1 MSTQRPPRAAADS
14 LRSVFT
20 RHRGRLL
27 LTVLLLWTTMLAG
40 TALLGLSGGFL
51 TAAALAGAAGLG
63 SGFNFFSP
71 SAGIRGLTMAR
82 IASRYFEKLVG
93 HDVTLRIARD
103 LRVWFFRRALPLA
116 PARLAGVRTG
126 ELLARLMSDIG
137 EVDGLLVRAIGPL
150 LALGG
155 ISLVGVVSAALIY
168 PPAALLLGA
177 LALLIGVGVPW
188 LTVRGAGEQERDRAL
203 HRAQLRAQSFEGL
216 EGAADLTAL
225 QAREHWK
232 LRVLVA
238 AKQLKSRDRRRRWRL
253 IGGNALHGLCA
264 AVGLVAMLWL
274 ALHGVETGAIDAAL
288 AAGLVF
294 LTVALLE
301 LWAGIGL
308 AWQSWLSGRVAAGRL
323 EQIVEQ
329 APGVTEPLDPVEM
342 PAEAAT
348 VSFEHVV
355 FRWPDQARVL
365 LDGVQLQLR
374 PGERIAIGGDSG
386 SGKTTLSSL
395 LLRLWDPE
403 AGYVRY
409 GGIDIRQ
416 FRQADWHRQIA
427 WLPQN
432 APVFAGSIADN
443 LRLGDPQ
450 ATDARL
456 WQVLADVRLL
466 GWAEQLGG
474 LQAWVGENG
483 ATMSAGQARRLALAR
498 AFLRE
503 SPILL
508 LDEPTEGLDVD
519 TAHALLHDMVAAL
532 GHRSL
537 LMITHDELP
546 EGIVHR
552 SYRLHG
558 GAVAVSGPKSRS

>member
-1 MSTQRPPRAAADS
+1 MSAPHIDS
-14 LRSVFT
+14 LKQVFT
-20 RHRGRLL
+20 RHRGRLV

-155 ISLVGVVSAALIY
+155 ISLVGVIAAGIIY
-168 PPAALLLGA
+168 PPAAVLLGV
-177 LALLIGVGVPW
+177 LALVIGAGVPW
-188 LTVRGAGEQERDRAL
+188 LTVRGAGDQERDRAL

-225 QAREHWK
+225 QAREHWN

-238 AKQLKSRDRRRRWRL
+238 AKQLKSRDRRRRVRL
-253 IGGNALHGLCA
+253 IGGNALHGVCA
-264 AVGLVAMLWL
+264 AAGLVAMVWV
-274 ALHGVETGAIDAAL
+274 ALRGFERGAIDAAM

-301 LWAGIGL
+301 LWAAIGL
-308 AWQSWLSGRVAAGRL
+308 AWQSWLSGRVAAVRL

-329 APGVTEPLDPVEM
+329 PAGVTEPVNPVPVPTE
-342 PAEAAT
+342 PAT
-348 VSFEHVV
+348 LSVEHLA
-355 FRWPDQARVL
+355 FRWPGQERAL
-365 LDGVQLQLR
+365 LDGLQVQLR
-374 PGERIAIGGDSG
+374 PGDRIAIQGDSG
-386 SGKTTLSSL
+386 CGKTTLSSL
-395 LLRLWDPE
+395 LLRLWDPD

-409 GGIDIRQ
+409 GGVDIRQ
-416 FRQADWHRQIA
+416 FAQADWHRQVA

-432 APVFAGSIADN
+432 APVFAGSVADN

-450 ATDARL
+450 ATDAQL
-456 WQVLADVRLL
+456 WQVLADVRLRA
-466 GWAEQLGG
+466 WAEQIGG

-498 AFLRE
+498 ALLRG

-532 GHRSL
+532 GSRSL
-537 LMITHDELP
+537 VMITHDVLP
-546 EGIVHR
+546 DGIVHR
-552 SYRLHG
+552 SYRLRDG
-558 GAVAVSGPKSRS
+558 KLA

>member
-1 MSTQRPPRAAADS
+1 MSAPHIDS
-14 LRSVFT
+14 LKQVFT
-20 RHRGRLL
+20 RHRGRLV

-155 ISLVGVVSAALIY
+155 ISLVGVIAAGIIY
-168 PPAALLLGA
+168 PPAAVLLGV
-177 LALLIGVGVPW
+177 LALVIGAGVPW
-188 LTVRGAGEQERDRAL
+188 LTVRGAGDQERDRAL

-225 QAREHWK
+225 QAREHWNQ
-232 LRVLVA
+232 RVLVA
-238 AKQLKSRDRRRRWRL
+238 AKQLKSRDRRRRVRL
-253 IGGNALHGLCA
+253 IGGNALHGVCA
-264 AVGLVAMLWL
+264 AAGLVAMVWV
-274 ALHGVETGAIDAAL
+274 ALRGFERGAIDAAL

-301 LWAGIGL
+301 LWAAIGL
-308 AWQSWLSGRVAAGRL
+308 AWQSWLSGRVAAVRL
-323 EQIVEQ
+323 EQIVDQ
-329 APGVTEPLDPVEM
+329 PAGVTEPVNPVPVPTE
-342 PAEAAT
+342 PAT
-348 VSFEHVV
+348 LSVEHVA
-355 FRWPDQARVL
+355 FRWPGQERAL
-365 LDGVQLQLR
+365 LDGLQVQLR
-374 PGERIAIGGDSG
+374 PGGRIAIQGDSG
-386 SGKTTLSSL
+386 CGKTTLSSL
-395 LLRLWDPE
+395 LLRLWDPD

-409 GGIDIRQ
+409 GGVDIRQ
-416 FRQADWHRQIA
+416 CAQADWHRQVA

-432 APVFAGSIADN
+432 APVFAGSVADN

-450 ATDARL
+450 ATDAQL
-456 WQVLADVRLL
+456 WQVLADVRLQ
-466 GWAEQLGG
+466 GWAEQIGG

-498 AFLRE
+498 ALLRG

-532 GHRSL
+532 GSRSL
-537 LMITHDELP
+537 VMITHDVLP

-552 SYRLHG
+552 SYRLRDG
-558 GAVAVSGPKSRS
+558 QLQ

>member
-1 MSTQRPPRAAADS
+1 MSAVPRDA
-14 LRSVFT
+14 LRSVFR

-27 LTVLLLWTTMLAG
+27 LTVILLWTTMLAG

-126 ELLARLMSDIG
+126 ELLTRLLSDIG

-155 ISLVGVVSAALIY
+155 ISLVAVASAAVIH
-168 PPAALLLGA
+168 PPAAAVLA
-177 LALLIGVGVPW
+177 VLALVIGVGVPW
-188 LTVRGAGEQERDRAL
+188 LTVRGAAGQEADRAL
-203 HRAQLRAQSFEGL
+203 HRSQLRAQSFEGL
-216 EGAADLTAL
+216 DGAADLTAL
-225 QAREHWK
+225 QAREHWN

-238 AKQLKSRDRRRRWRL
+238 AKQLKSRDRRRRLRL
-253 IGGNALHGLCA
+253 IGGNAVHGLCA
-264 AVGLVAMLWL
+264 AVGLVSMLWL
-274 ALHGVETGAIDAAL
+274 ALHAFQTGAIDAAM
-288 AAGLVF
+288 AAALVF

-308 AWQSWLSGRVAAGRL
+308 AWQAWLSGRVAAQRL
-323 EQIVEQ
+323 EQIVDQ
-329 APGVTEPLDPVEM
+329 APGVAEPAHPV
-342 PAEAAT
+342 PVPLEAAT
-348 VSFEHVV
+348 LAVEHGV
-355 FRWPDQARVL
+355 FQWPGQARRL
-365 LDGVQLQLR
+365 LDGVHLQLR

-386 SGKTTLSSL
+386 CGKTTLSSL
-395 LLRLWDPE
+395 LLRLWDP
-403 AGYVRY
+403 ASGYVRY

-416 FRQADWHRQIA
+416 FEQARWHRQIA

-450 ATDARL
+450 ASEAQL
-456 WQVLADVRLL
+456 WSVLADVRLQE
-466 GWAEQLGG
+466 WATQVGG
-474 LQAWVGENG
+474 LDAWVGENG

-498 AFLRE
+498 ALLRQA
-503 SPILL
+503 PILL

-519 TAHALLHDMVAAL
+519 TAHALLHDLVAAL
-532 GHRSL
+532 GPRSL
-537 LMITHDELP
+537 VMITHDVLP
-546 EGIVHR
+546 DGIVHR
-552 SYRLHG
+552 HLRLRDG
-558 GAVAVSGPKSRS
+558 RLDDAMS

>member
-1 MSTQRPPRAAADS
+1 MNRVRDDS
-14 LRSVFT
+14 LKQVFA

-82 IASRYFEKLVG
+82 IVSRYFEKLVG

-116 PARLAGVRTG
+116 PAKLAGIRTG

-155 ISLVGVVSAALIY
+155 VSLVAVGSAALIH
-168 PPAALLLGA
+168 PPAALLLA
-177 LALLIGVGVPW
+177 VLALVIGVGVPW
-188 LTVRGAGEQERDRAL
+188 LTVRGAGGQERDRAL
-203 HRAQLRAQSFEGL
+203 HRAQLRTQAFEGL

-225 QAREHWK
+225 QAREHWN

-238 AKQLKSRDRRRRWRL
+238 AKQLRSRDRRRRWRL
-253 IGGNALHGLCA
+253 VGGNALHGLCA
-264 AVGLVAMLWL
+264 SVGLVAMLWV
-274 ALHGVETGAIDAAL
+274 ALDGFQRGAIDAAM
-288 AAGLVF
+288 AAALVF
-294 LTVALLE
+294 LTVALIE

-308 AWQSWLSGRVAAGRL
+308 AWQSWLSGRVAAARL
-323 EQIVEQ
+323 ESIVDQ
-329 APGVTEPLDPVEM
+329 APGVVDADLPVALPVQPGTLQLEQ
-342 PAEAAT
+342 
-348 VSFEHVV
+348 VD
-355 FRWPDQARVL
+355 FRWPGQGRAL
-365 LDGVQLQLR
+365 LEGVQLTLE
-374 PGERIAIGGDSG
+374 PGERIAIRGDSG

-395 LLRLWDPE
+395 LLRLWDPDGGRVVY
-403 AGYVRY
+403 AGQ
-409 GGIDIRQ
+409 DIREVA
-416 FRQADWHRQIA
+416 QADWHRQIA
-427 WLPQN
+427 WLPQH

-443 LRLGDPQ
+443 LRLGD
-450 ATDARL
+450 ALASDERL
-456 WQVLADVRLL
+456 WQVLADVRLQA
-466 GWAEQLGG
+466 WAERLGG

-498 AFLRE
+498 ALLRD

-532 GHRSL
+532 GGRSL
-537 LMITHDELP
+537 VMITHDALP

-552 SYRLHG
+552 SYRLHEG
-558 GAVAVSGPKSRS
+558 TLRQS

>member
-1 MSTQRPPRAAADS
+1 MSTPRIHTPRTDS
-14 LRSVFT
+14 LRTVFA

-27 LTVLLLWTTMLAG
+27 LTVLLLWITMLAG

-155 ISLVGVVSAALIY
+155 ISLVAVVSAALIH
-168 PPAALLLGA
+168 PPAALLLA
-177 LALLIGVGVPW
+177 VLALLIGIGVPW
-188 LTVRGAGEQERDRAL
+188 LTVRGAGGEERDRAW
-203 HRAQLRAQSFEGL
+203 HRAQLRAQAFEGL

-225 QAREHWK
+225 QAREHWNQ
-232 LRVLVA
+232 RVLVA
-238 AKQLKSRDRRRRWRL
+238 AKQLRSRDRRRRWRL

-264 AVGLVAMLWL
+264 AAGLLAMVWVALL
-274 ALHGVETGAIDAAL
+274 GFQRGAIDAAM
-288 AAGLVF
+288 AAALVF

-308 AWQSWLSGRVAAGRL
+308 AWQSWLSGRVAAVRL

-329 APGVTEPLDPVEM
+329 APGVAEPRDPV
-342 PAEAAT
+342 PLPVEAALLS
-348 VSFEHVV
+348 VEHVT
-355 FRWPDQARVL
+355 FQWPGQARRVL
-365 LDGVQLQLR
+365 DEVQLQLR
-374 PGERIAIGGDSG
+374 PGERIAIRGDSG

-395 LLRLWDPE
+395 LLRLWDP
-403 AGYVRY
+403 ASGYVRY
-409 GGIDIRQ
+409 GGVDIRQ
-416 FRQADWHRQIA
+416 FSQAEWHRQIA

-450 ATDARL
+450 ASDAQL
-456 WQVLADVRLL
+456 WQVLTDVRLQA
-466 GWAEQLGG
+466 WADQLGG
-474 LQAWVGENG
+474 LHAWVGENG

-498 AFLRE
+498 ALLRG

-508 LDEPTEGLDVD
+508 LDEPTDGLDVD

-532 GHRSL
+532 GGRSL
-537 LMITHDELP
+537 LMITHDVLP

-552 SYRLHG
+552 SYRLREG
-558 GAVAVSGPKSRS
+558 RLG

>member
-1 MSTQRPPRAAADS
+1 MSAPHIDALKQ
-14 LRSVFT
+14 VFT
-20 RHRGRLL
+20 RHRGRLV

-155 ISLVGVVSAALIY
+155 ISLVGVIAAGIIY
-168 PPAALLLGA
+168 PPAAALLGV
-177 LALLIGVGVPW
+177 LALVIGAGVPW
-188 LTVRGAGEQERDRAL
+188 LTVRGAGDQERDRAL

-225 QAREHWK
+225 QAREHWN

-238 AKQLKSRDRRRRWRL
+238 AKQLKSRDRRRRVRL
-253 IGGNALHGLCA
+253 IGGIALHGMCA
-264 AVGLVAMLWL
+264 AAGLVAMVWV
-274 ALHGVETGAIDAAL
+274 ALRGFERGAIDAAM

-301 LWAGIGL
+301 LWAAIGL
-308 AWQSWLSGRVAAGRL
+308 AWQSWLSGRVAAVRL
-323 EQIVEQ
+323 EQIVDQ
-329 APGVTEPLDPVEM
+329 PAGVAEPVNPVPVPTEP
-342 PAEAAT
+342 AT
-348 VSFEHVV
+348 LSVEHVA
-355 FRWPDQARVL
+355 FRWPGQERAL
-365 LDGVQLQLR
+365 LDGLQLQLR
-374 PGERIAIGGDSG
+374 PGDRIAIQGDSG
-386 SGKTTLSSL
+386 CGKTTLSSL
-395 LLRLWDPE
+395 LLRLWDPD

-409 GGIDIRQ
+409 GGVDIRQ
-416 FRQADWHRQIA
+416 FAQADWHRQVA

-432 APVFAGSIADN
+432 APVFAGSVADN

-450 ATDARL
+450 ATDAQL
-456 WQVLADVRLL
+456 WQVLADVRLRA
-466 GWAEQLGG
+466 WAEQIGG

-498 AFLRE
+498 ALLRG

-519 TAHALLHDMVAAL
+519 TAHALLHDMVEAL
-532 GHRSL
+532 GSRSL
-537 LMITHDELP
+537 VMITHDVLP
-546 EGIVHR
+546 DGIVHR
-552 SYRLHG
+552 SYRLRDG
-558 GAVAVSGPKSRS
+558 KLA

>member
-1 MSTQRPPRAAADS
+1 MSTPRIHTPRTDS
-14 LRSVFT
+14 LRGVFA

-27 LTVLLLWTTMLAG
+27 LTVLLLWITMLAG

-155 ISLVGVVSAALIY
+155 ISLVAVVSAALIH
-168 PPAALLLGA
+168 PPAALLLSV
-177 LALLIGVGVPW
+177 LALLIGIGVPW
-188 LTVRGAGEQERDRAL
+188 LTVRGAGGEERDRAW
-203 HRAQLRAQSFEGL
+203 HRAQLRAQAFEGL

-225 QAREHWK
+225 QAREHWNQ
-232 LRVLVA
+232 RVLVA
-238 AKQLKSRDRRRRWRL
+238 AKQLRSRDRRRRWRL

-264 AVGLVAMLWL
+264 AAGLLAMVWVALL
-274 ALHGVETGAIDAAL
+274 GFQRGAIDAAM
-288 AAGLVF
+288 AAALVF

-308 AWQSWLSGRVAAGRL
+308 AWQSWLSGRVAAVRL

-329 APGVTEPLDPVEM
+329 APGVAEPRDPV
-342 PAEAAT
+342 PLPVEAALLS
-348 VSFEHVV
+348 VEHVT
-355 FRWPDQARVL
+355 FQWPGQARRVL
-365 LDGVQLQLR
+365 DEVQLQLR
-374 PGERIAIGGDSG
+374 PGERIAIRGDSG

-395 LLRLWDPE
+395 LLRLWDP
-403 AGYVRY
+403 ASGYVRY
-409 GGIDIRQ
+409 GGVDIRQ
-416 FRQADWHRQIA
+416 FSQAEWHRQIA

-450 ATDARL
+450 ASDAQL
-456 WQVLADVRLL
+456 WQVLTDVRLEA
-466 GWAEQLGG
+466 WADQLGG
-474 LQAWVGENG
+474 LHAWVGENG

-498 AFLRE
+498 ALLRG

-508 LDEPTEGLDVD
+508 LDEPTDGLDVD

-532 GHRSL
+532 GGRSL
-537 LMITHDELP
+537 LMITHDVLP

-552 SYRLHG
+552 SYRLREG
-558 GAVAVSGPKSRS
+558 RLG

>member
-1 MSTQRPPRAAADS
+1 MSAPHIDALKQ
-14 LRSVFT
+14 VFT
-20 RHRGRLL
+20 RHRGRLV

-155 ISLVGVVSAALIY
+155 ISLVGVIAAGIIY
-168 PPAALLLGA
+168 PPAALLLGV
-177 LALLIGVGVPW
+177 LALVIGAGVPW
-188 LTVRGAGEQERDRAL
+188 LTVRGAGDQERDRAL

-225 QAREHWK
+225 QAREHWNQ
-232 LRVLVA
+232 RVLVA
-238 AKQLKSRDRRRRWRL
+238 AKQLKSRDRRRRVRL
-253 IGGNALHGLCA
+253 IGGNALHGVCA
-264 AVGLVAMLWL
+264 AAGLVAMVWV
-274 ALHGVETGAIDAAL
+274 ALRGFERGAIDAAM

-301 LWAGIGL
+301 LWAAIGL
-308 AWQSWLSGRVAAGRL
+308 AWQSWLSGRVAAVRL
-323 EQIVEQ
+323 EQIVDQ
-329 APGVTEPLDPVEM
+329 PAGVAEPVNPVPVPTEP
-342 PAEAAT
+342 AT
-348 VSFEHVV
+348 LSVEHVA
-355 FRWPDQARVL
+355 FRWPGQERAL
-365 LDGVQLQLR
+365 LDGLQLQLR
-374 PGERIAIGGDSG
+374 PGDRIAIQGDSG
-386 SGKTTLSSL
+386 CGKTTLSSL
-395 LLRLWDPE
+395 LLRLWDPD

-409 GGIDIRQ
+409 GGVDIRQ
-416 FRQADWHRQIA
+416 FAQADWHRQVA

-432 APVFAGSIADN
+432 APVFAGSVADN

-450 ATDARL
+450 ATDAQL
-456 WQVLADVRLL
+456 WQVLADVRLRA
-466 GWAEQLGG
+466 WAEQIGG

-498 AFLRE
+498 ALLRG

-519 TAHALLHDMVAAL
+519 TAHALLHDMVEAL
-532 GHRSL
+532 GSRSL
-537 LMITHDELP
+537 VMITHDVLP
-546 EGIVHR
+546 DGIVHR
-552 SYRLHG
+552 SYRLRDG
-558 GAVAVSGPKSRS
+558 KLG

>member
-155 ISLVGVVSAALIY
+155 ISLVGVLSAALIY

-329 APGVTEPLDPVEM
+329 APGVTEPLDPVAM

-395 LLRLWDPE
+395 LLRLWDPQ

-558 GAVAVSGPKSRS
+558 GRLR

>member
-1 MSTQRPPRAAADS
+1 MSAPHIDS
-14 LRSVFT
+14 LKQVFT
-20 RHRGRLL
+20 RHRGRLV

-155 ISLVGVVSAALIY
+155 ISLVGVIAAGIIY
-168 PPAALLLGA
+168 PPAAVLLGV
-177 LALLIGVGVPW
+177 LALVIGAGVPW
-188 LTVRGAGEQERDRAL
+188 LTVRGAGDQERDRAL

-225 QAREHWK
+225 QAREHWN

-238 AKQLKSRDRRRRWRL
+238 AKQLKSRDRRRRVRL
-253 IGGNALHGLCA
+253 IGGNALHGVCA
-264 AVGLVAMLWL
+264 AAGLVAMVWV
-274 ALHGVETGAIDAAL
+274 ALRGFERGAIDAAL

-301 LWAGIGL
+301 LWAAIGL
-308 AWQSWLSGRVAAGRL
+308 AWQSWLSGRVAAVRL
-323 EQIVEQ
+323 EQIVDQ
-329 APGVTEPLDPVEM
+329 PAGVTEPVNPVPVPTE
-342 PAEAAT
+342 PAT
-348 VSFEHVV
+348 LSVEHVA
-355 FRWPDQARVL
+355 FRWPGQERAL
-365 LDGVQLQLR
+365 LDGLQLQLR
-374 PGERIAIGGDSG
+374 PGDRIAIQGDSG
-386 SGKTTLSSL
+386 CGKTTLSSL
-395 LLRLWDPE
+395 LLRLWDPD

-409 GGIDIRQ
+409 GGVDIRQ
-416 FRQADWHRQIA
+416 FAQADWHRQVA

-432 APVFAGSIADN
+432 APVFAGSVADN
-443 LRLGDPQ
+443 LRLGNPQ
-450 ATDARL
+450 ATDAQL
-456 WQVLADVRLL
+456 WQVLADVRLRA
-466 GWAEQLGG
+466 WAEQIGG

-498 AFLRE
+498 ALLRG

-532 GHRSL
+532 GSRSL
-537 LMITHDELP
+537 VMITHDVLP

-552 SYRLHG
+552 SYRLRDG
-558 GAVAVSGPKSRS
+558 KLA

>member
-1 MSTQRPPRAAADS
+1 MSAPHIDALKQ
-14 LRSVFT
+14 VFT
-20 RHRGRLL
+20 RHRGRLV

-155 ISLVGVVSAALIY
+155 ISLVGVIGAGIIY
-168 PPAALLLGA
+168 PPAAALLCV
-177 LALLIGVGVPW
+177 LALVIGAGVPW
-188 LTVRGAGEQERDRAL
+188 LTVRGAGDQERDRAL

-225 QAREHWK
+225 QAREHWN

-238 AKQLKSRDRRRRWRL
+238 AKQLKSRDRRRRVRL
-253 IGGNALHGLCA
+253 IGGNALHGVCA
-264 AVGLVAMLWL
+264 AAGLVAMVWV
-274 ALHGVETGAIDAAL
+274 ALRGFERGAIDAAL

-301 LWAGIGL
+301 LWAAIGL
-308 AWQSWLSGRVAAGRL
+308 AWQSWLSGRVAAVRL
-323 EQIVEQ
+323 EQIVDQ
-329 APGVTEPLDPVEM
+329 PAGVAEPVKPVPVPTEPATLSVERV
-342 PAEAAT
+342 A
-348 VSFEHVV
+348 
-355 FRWPDQARVL
+355 FRWPGQERAL
-365 LDGVQLQLR
+365 LDGLQLQLR
-374 PGERIAIGGDSG
+374 PGDRIAIQGDSG
-386 SGKTTLSSL
+386 CGKTTLSSL
-395 LLRLWDPE
+395 LLRLWDPD

-409 GGIDIRQ
+409 GGVDIRQ
-416 FRQADWHRQIA
+416 FAQADWHRQVA

-432 APVFAGSIADN
+432 APVFAGSVADN

-450 ATDARL
+450 ATDAQL
-456 WQVLADVRLL
+456 WQVLADVRLRA
-466 GWAEQLGG
+466 WAEQIGG

-498 AFLRE
+498 ALLRG

-532 GHRSL
+532 GSRSL
-537 LMITHDELP
+537 VMITHDVLP
-546 EGIVHR
+546 DGIVHR
-552 SYRLHG
+552 SYRLRDG
-558 GAVAVSGPKSRS
+558 KLG

>member
-1 MSTQRPPRAAADS
+1 MKAAHIDS
-14 LRSVFT
+14 LKGVFA

-63 SGFNFFSP
+63 NGFNFFSP

-82 IASRYFEKLVG
+82 IVSRYFEKLVG

-155 ISLVGVVSAALIY
+155 ISLVAVVSAGIIY
-168 PPAALLLGA
+168 LPAAGLLA
-177 LALLIGVGVPW
+177 VLALLIGVGVPW
-188 LTVRGAGEQERDRAL
+188 LTVRGAADQERDRAL
-203 HRAQLRAQSFEGL
+203 HRAQLRTQSFEGL
-216 EGAADLTAL
+216 EGAADLAAL
-225 QAREHWK
+225 QAREHWNQ
-232 LRVLVA
+232 RVLVA
-238 AKQLKSRDRRRRWRL
+238 AKQLKSRDKRRRWRL
-253 IGGNALHGLCA
+253 ISGNALHGLCGA
-264 AVGLVAMLWL
+264 GGLVAMLWL
-274 ALHGVETGAIDAAL
+274 ALHAFERGSVDAAL
-288 AAGLVF
+288 AAALVF

-308 AWQSWLSGRVAAGRL
+308 AWQSWLSGRVAAVRL
-323 EQIVEQ
+323 EAIVDQ
-329 APGVTEPLDPVEM
+329 APGVVEADAPVAVPSV
-342 PAEAAT
+342 PAT
-348 VSFEHVV
+348 LRFEQVV
-355 FRWPDQARVL
+355 FRWPGQARVL
-365 LDGVQLQLR
+365 LDHVQLELA
-374 PGERIAIGGDSG
+374 PGERIAIRGDSG

-403 AGYVRY
+403 AGSVRY
-409 GGIDIRQ
+409 GDADIPG
-416 FRQADWHRQIA
+416 FAQADWHRQIA

-432 APVFAGSIADN
+432 APVFAGTVADN
-443 LRLGDPQ
+443 LRLGDV
-450 ATDARL
+450 AASDARL
-456 WQVLADVRLL
+456 WQVLAEVRLQT
-466 GWAEQLGG
+466 WAEQIGG
-474 LQAWVGENG
+474 LAAWVGENG

-498 AFLRE
+498 ALLRDA
-503 SPILL
+503 PILL

-519 TAHALLHDMVAAL
+519 TAHALLQDMVAAL
-532 GHRSL
+532 GNRSL

-552 SYRLHG
+552 SYRLRDG
-558 GAVAVSGPKSRS
+558 QLEG

>member
-1 MSTQRPPRAAADS
+1 MSAPHIDS
-14 LRSVFT
+14 LKQVFT
-20 RHRGRLL
+20 RHRGRLV

-155 ISLVGVVSAALIY
+155 ISLVGVIAAGIIY
-168 PPAALLLGA
+168 PPAAALLGV
-177 LALLIGVGVPW
+177 LALVIGAGVPW
-188 LTVRGAGEQERDRAL
+188 LTVRGAGDQERDRAL

-225 QAREHWK
+225 QAREHWNQ
-232 LRVLVA
+232 RVLVA
-238 AKQLKSRDRRRRWRL
+238 AKQLKSRDRRRRVRL
-253 IGGNALHGLCA
+253 IGGNALHGVCA
-264 AVGLVAMLWL
+264 AAGLVAMVWV
-274 ALHGVETGAIDAAL
+274 ALRGFERGAIDAAL

-301 LWAGIGL
+301 LWAAIGL
-308 AWQSWLSGRVAAGRL
+308 AWQSWLSGRVAAVRL
-323 EQIVEQ
+323 EQIVDQ
-329 APGVTEPLDPVEM
+329 PAGVTEPVNPVPVPTE
-342 PAEAAT
+342 PAT
-348 VSFEHVV
+348 LSVEHVA
-355 FRWPDQARVL
+355 FRWPGQERAL
-365 LDGVQLQLR
+365 LDGLQVQLR
-374 PGERIAIGGDSG
+374 PGDRIAIQGDSG
-386 SGKTTLSSL
+386 CGKTTLSSL
-395 LLRLWDPE
+395 LLRLWDPD

-409 GGIDIRQ
+409 GGVDIRQ
-416 FRQADWHRQIA
+416 FAQADWHRQVA

-432 APVFAGSIADN
+432 APVFAGSVADN

-450 ATDARL
+450 ATDAQL
-456 WQVLADVRLL
+456 WQVLADVRLQ
-466 GWAEQLGG
+466 GWAEQIGG

-498 AFLRE
+498 ALLRG

-532 GHRSL
+532 GSRSL
-537 LMITHDELP
+537 VMITHDVLP
-546 EGIVHR
+546 DGIVHR
-552 SYRLHG
+552 SYRLRDG
-558 GAVAVSGPKSRS
+558 KLA

>member
-1 MSTQRPPRAAADS
+1 MSAPHIDALKQ
-14 LRSVFT
+14 VFT
-20 RHRGRLL
+20 RHRGRLV

-155 ISLVGVVSAALIY
+155 ISLVGVIGAGIIY
-168 PPAALLLGA
+168 PPAAALLGV
-177 LALLIGVGVPW
+177 LALVIGAGVPW
-188 LTVRGAGEQERDRAL
+188 LTVRGAGDQERDRAL

-225 QAREHWK
+225 QAREHWNQ
-232 LRVLVA
+232 RVLVA
-238 AKQLKSRDRRRRWRL
+238 AKQLKSRDRRRRVRL
-253 IGGNALHGLCA
+253 IGGNALHGVCA
-264 AVGLVAMLWL
+264 AAGLVAMVWV
-274 ALHGVETGAIDAAL
+274 ALRGFERGAIDAAL

-301 LWAGIGL
+301 LWAAIGL
-308 AWQSWLSGRVAAGRL
+308 AWQSWLSGRVAAVRL
-323 EQIVEQ
+323 EQIVDQ
-329 APGVTEPLDPVEM
+329 PAGVAEPVNPVPVPTEP
-342 PAEAAT
+342 AT
-348 VSFEHVV
+348 LSVEHVA
-355 FRWPDQARVL
+355 FRWPGQERAL
-365 LDGVQLQLR
+365 LDGLQVQLR
-374 PGERIAIGGDSG
+374 PGDRIAIQGDSG
-386 SGKTTLSSL
+386 CGKTTLSSL
-395 LLRLWDPE
+395 LLRLWDPD

-409 GGIDIRQ
+409 GGVDIRQ
-416 FRQADWHRQIA
+416 FAQADWHRQVA

-432 APVFAGSIADN
+432 APVFAGSVADN

-450 ATDARL
+450 ATDAQL
-456 WQVLADVRLL
+456 WQVLADVRLRA
-466 GWAEQLGG
+466 WAEQIGG

-498 AFLRE
+498 ALLRG

-532 GHRSL
+532 GNRSL
-537 LMITHDELP
+537 VMITHDVLP
-546 EGIVHR
+546 DGIVHR
-552 SYRLHG
+552 SYRLRDG
-558 GAVAVSGPKSRS
+558 KLA

>member
-1 MSTQRPPRAAADS
+1 MSAPHIDS
-14 LRSVFT
+14 LKQVFT
-20 RHRGRLL
+20 RHRGRLV

-155 ISLVGVVSAALIY
+155 ISLVGVIAAGIFY
-168 PPAALLLGA
+168 PPAAALLGV
-177 LALLIGVGVPW
+177 LALVIGAGVPW
-188 LTVRGAGEQERDRAL
+188 LTVRGAGDQERDRAL

-225 QAREHWK
+225 QAREHWNQ
-232 LRVLVA
+232 RVLVA
-238 AKQLKSRDRRRRWRL
+238 AKQLKSRDRRRRVRL
-253 IGGNALHGLCA
+253 IGGNALHGVCA
-264 AVGLVAMLWL
+264 AAGLVAMVWV
-274 ALHGVETGAIDAAL
+274 ALRGFERGAIDAAL

-301 LWAGIGL
+301 LWAAIGL
-308 AWQSWLSGRVAAGRL
+308 AWQSWLSGRVAAVRL
-323 EQIVEQ
+323 EQIVDQ
-329 APGVTEPLDPVEM
+329 PAGVTEPVNPVPVPTE
-342 PAEAAT
+342 PAT
-348 VSFEHVV
+348 LSVEHVA
-355 FRWPDQARVL
+355 FRWPGQERAL
-365 LDGVQLQLR
+365 LDGLQVQLR
-374 PGERIAIGGDSG
+374 PGDRIAIQGDSG
-386 SGKTTLSSL
+386 CGKTTLSSL
-395 LLRLWDPE
+395 LLRLWDPD

-409 GGIDIRQ
+409 GGVDIRQ
-416 FRQADWHRQIA
+416 FAQADWHRQVA

-432 APVFAGSIADN
+432 APVFAGSVADN

-450 ATDARL
+450 ATDAQL
-456 WQVLADVRLL
+456 WQVLADVRLRA
-466 GWAEQLGG
+466 WAEQIGG

-498 AFLRE
+498 ALLRG

-532 GHRSL
+532 GSRSL
-537 LMITHDELP
+537 VMITHDVLP

-552 SYRLHG
+552 SYRLRDG
-558 GAVAVSGPKSRS
+558 QLG

>member
-1 MSTQRPPRAAADS
+1 MSAPRIDS
-14 LRSVFT
+14 LKQVFT
-20 RHRGRLL
+20 RHRGRLV

-155 ISLVGVVSAALIY
+155 ISLVGVIAAGIIY
-168 PPAALLLGA
+168 PPAAVLLGV
-177 LALLIGVGVPW
+177 LALVIGVGVPW
-188 LTVRGAGEQERDRAL
+188 LTVRGAGDQERDRAL

-225 QAREHWK
+225 QAREHWN

-253 IGGNALHGLCA
+253 IGGNALHGVCA
-264 AVGLVAMLWL
+264 AAGLVAMAWV
-274 ALHGVETGAIDAAL
+274 ALRGFERGAIDAAL

-301 LWAGIGL
+301 LWAAIGL
-308 AWQSWLSGRVAAGRL
+308 AWQSWLSGRVAAVRL
-323 EQIVEQ
+323 EQIVDQ
-329 APGVTEPLDPVEM
+329 PAGVAEPVNPVPVPTEP
-342 PAEAAT
+342 AT
-348 VSFEHVV
+348 LSVEHVA
-355 FRWPDQARVL
+355 FRWPGQERAL
-365 LDGVQLQLR
+365 LDGLQLQLR
-374 PGERIAIGGDSG
+374 PGDRIAIQGDSG
-386 SGKTTLSSL
+386 CGKTTLSSL
-395 LLRLWDPE
+395 LLRLWDPD

-409 GGIDIRQ
+409 GGVDIRQ
-416 FRQADWHRQIA
+416 FAQADWHRQVA

-432 APVFAGSIADN
+432 APVFAGSVADN

-450 ATDARL
+450 ATDAQL
-456 WQVLADVRLL
+456 WQVLADVRLQ
-466 GWAEQLGG
+466 GWAEQIGG

-498 AFLRE
+498 ALLRG

-532 GHRSL
+532 GNRSL
-537 LMITHDELP
+537 VMITHDVLP
-546 EGIVHR
+546 DGIVHQ
-552 SYRLHG
+552 SYRLRDG
-558 GAVAVSGPKSRS
+558 QLE

>member
-1 MSTQRPPRAAADS
+1 MSTRSPDS
-14 LRSVFT
+14 LRGVFA

-27 LTVLLLWTTMLAG
+27 LTVVLLLTTMIAG

-63 SGFNFFSP
+63 SGFNFFTP

-116 PARLAGVRTG
+116 PARLGGVRTG

-150 LALGG
+150 LALAG
-155 ISLVGVVSAALIY
+155 ISLVGVASAALIH
-168 PPAALLLGA
+168 PPAALVLA
-177 LALLIGVGVPW
+177 VLALVIGLGVPW
-188 LTVRGAGEQERDRAL
+188 LTVRGGGAQERDRAL
-203 HRAQLRAQSFEGL
+203 HRAQLRTQAFEGL
-216 EGAADLTAL
+216 EGAADLASL
-225 QAREHWK
+225 QASEHWN

-238 AKQLKSRDRRRRWRL
+238 AKQLRSRDRRRRWRL
-253 IGGNALHGLCA
+253 IGGTTLHGVCA
-264 AVGLVAMLWL
+264 AAGLVAMLWV
-274 ALHGVETGAIDAAL
+274 ALHAFETGAVDAAL

-301 LWAGIGL
+301 VWAGIGL
-308 AWQSWLSGRVAAGRL
+308 AWQSWLSGRVAAVRL
-323 EQIVEQ
+323 ESIVDPP
-329 APGVTEPLDPVEM
+329 AGVAEPVNPVPVPTDP
-342 PAEAAT
+342 AT
-348 VSFEHVV
+348 LSVEHVA
-355 FRWPDQARVL
+355 FRWPGQARAL
-365 LDGVQLQLR
+365 LDGLQLQLR
-374 PGERIAIGGDSG
+374 PGDRIAIQGDSG
-386 SGKTTLSSL
+386 CGKTTLSSL
-395 LLRLWDPE
+395 LLRLWDPD
-403 AGYVRY
+403 AGHVRY
-409 GGIDIRQ
+409 GGVDIRQ
-416 FRQADWHRQIA
+416 FAQADWHRHVA

-432 APVFAGSIADN
+432 APVFAGSVADN

-450 ATDARL
+450 AEDAHL
-456 WQVLADVRLL
+456 WQVLADVRLQ
-466 GWAEQLGG
+466 GWAEQVGG

-498 AFLRE
+498 ALLRN

-532 GHRSL
+532 GSRSL
-537 LMITHDELP
+537 VMITHDVLP
-546 EGIVHR
+546 DGIVHR
-552 SYRLHG
+552 RYRLRDG
-558 GAVAVSGPKSRS
+558 QLE

>member
-1 MSTQRPPRAAADS
+1 MNAPSSDS
-14 LRSVFT
+14 LTRVFA

-40 TALLGLSGGFL
+40 SALLGLSGGFL

-155 ISLVGVVSAALIY
+155 ISLVAVVSAAVIY
-168 PPAALLLGA
+168 PPAAVLLA
-177 LALLIGVGVPW
+177 VLALLIGVGVPW
-188 LTVRGAGEQERDRAL
+188 LTVRGAAGQERDRAL

-225 QAREHWK
+225 QAREHWNQ
-232 LRVLVA
+232 RVLVA

-253 IGGNALHGLCA
+253 IGGNTLHGLCA
-264 AVGLVAMLWL
+264 AGGLVAMLWVV
-274 ALHGVETGAIDAAL
+274 LHGFETGVIDAAL
-288 AAGLVF
+288 AAALVF

-308 AWQSWLSGRVAAGRL
+308 AWQSWLSGRVAAMRL
-323 EQIVEQ
+323 EQIVDQ
-329 APGVTEPLDPVEM
+329 PAGVAEPADPVPV

-348 VSFEHVV
+348 LSFEHVA
-355 FRWPDQARVL
+355 FRWPGQARAL

-374 PGERIAIGGDSG
+374 PGERIAIHGDSG
-386 SGKTTLSSL
+386 CGKTTLSSL

-409 GGIDIRQ
+409 GGIDLRH
-416 FRQADWHRQIA
+416 FAQADWHRQVA

-450 ATDARL
+450 AGDARL
-456 WQVLADVRLL
+456 WQVLADVRLQ

-474 LQAWVGENG
+474 LDAWVGENG

-498 AFLRE
+498 ALLRDA
-503 SPILL
+503 PILL

-532 GHRSL
+532 GDRSL
-537 LMITHDELP
+537 VMITHDVLP
-546 EGIVHR
+546 DGIVHR
-552 SYRLHG
+552 RYRLREG
-558 GAVAVSGPKSRS
+558 RLGAAD

>member
-1 MSTQRPPRAAADS
+1 MSAHRDDS
-14 LRSVFT
+14 LKQVFT
-20 RHRGRLL
+20 RHSDRLL

-82 IASRYFEKLVG
+82 IVSRYFEKLVG

-116 PARLAGVRTG
+116 PARLAGIRTG

-155 ISLVGVVSAALIY
+155 VSLVAVFSAGLIY
-168 PPAALLLGA
+168 PPAALLLAVLA
-177 LALLIGVGVPW
+177 LAIGVGVPW
-188 LTVRGAGEQERDRAL
+188 LTVRGAGGQERDRAL
-203 HRAQLRAQSFEGL
+203 HRAQLRTQAFEGL

-225 QAREHWK
+225 HAREDWN

-238 AKQLKSRDRRRRWRL
+238 AKQLRSRDRRRRWRL
-253 IGGNALHGLCA
+253 VGGNALHGLCA
-264 AVGLVAMLWL
+264 SVGLVGMLWV
-274 ALHGVETGAIDAAL
+274 ALRGFERGAIDAAL
-288 AAGLVF
+288 AAALVF
-294 LTVALLE
+294 LTVALIE

-308 AWQSWLSGRVAAGRL
+308 AWQSWLSGRVAAARL
-323 EQIVEQ
+323 ESIVDQ
-329 APGVTEPLDPVEM
+329 PPGVQDATAPVAL
-342 PAEAAT
+342 PAQAT
-348 VSFEHVV
+348 TLQLEQVA
-355 FRWPDQARVL
+355 FRWPGQARAL
-365 LDGVQLQLR
+365 LEDVQLTVAL
-374 PGERIAIGGDSG
+374 GDRIAIRGDSG
-386 SGKTTLSSL
+386 SGKTTLSAL
-395 LLRLWDPE
+395 LLRLWDPDE
-403 AGYVRY
+403 GRVLY
-409 GGIDIRQ
+409 GGQDIRNVAQ
-416 FRQADWHRQIA
+416 DAWHKQIA
-427 WLPQN
+427 WLPQS

-443 LRLGDPQ
+443 LRLGDAQ
-450 ATDARL
+450 ATEERL
-456 WQVLADVRLL
+456 WQVLADVRLQT
-466 GWAEQLGG
+466 WAAQIGG
-474 LQAWVGENG
+474 LNAWVGENG

-498 AFLRE
+498 ALLRG

-532 GHRSL
+532 HGRSL
-537 LMITHDELP
+537 VMITHDELP

-552 SYRLHG
+552 SYHLREGRL
-558 GAVAVSGPKSRS
+558 S

>member
-1 MSTQRPPRAAADS
+1 MSAPRIDS
-14 LRSVFT
+14 LKQVFT
-20 RHRGRLL
+20 RHRGRLV

-155 ISLVGVVSAALIY
+155 ISLVGVIAAGIIH
-168 PPAALLLGA
+168 PPAAVLLGV
-177 LALLIGVGVPW
+177 LALVIGAGVPW
-188 LTVRGAGEQERDRAL
+188 LTVRGAGDQERDRAL

-225 QAREHWK
+225 QAREHWN

-253 IGGNALHGLCA
+253 IGGNALHGVCA
-264 AVGLVAMLWL
+264 AAGLVAMLWL
-274 ALHGVETGAIDAAL
+274 ALRGFERGAIDAAL

-301 LWAGIGL
+301 LWAAIGL
-308 AWQSWLSGRVAAGRL
+308 AWQSWLSGRVAAVRL
-323 EQIVEQ
+323 EQIVDQ
-329 APGVTEPLDPVEM
+329 PAGVAEPVNPVPV
-342 PAEAAT
+342 PAEPAT
-348 VSFEHVV
+348 LRVEHVA
-355 FRWPDQARVL
+355 FRWPGQERAL
-365 LDGVQLQLR
+365 LDGLQLQLR
-374 PGERIAIGGDSG
+374 PGDRIAIQGDSG
-386 SGKTTLSSL
+386 CGKTTLSSL
-395 LLRLWDPE
+395 LLRLWDPD

-409 GGIDIRQ
+409 GGVDIRQ
-416 FRQADWHRQIA
+416 FAQADWHRQVA

-432 APVFAGSIADN
+432 APVFAGSVADN

-450 ATDARL
+450 ATDAQL
-456 WQVLADVRLL
+456 WQVLADVRLQ
-466 GWAEQLGG
+466 GWAEQIGG

-498 AFLRE
+498 ALLRG

-532 GHRSL
+532 GSRSL
-537 LMITHDELP
+537 VMITHDVLP
-546 EGIVHR
+546 DGIVHR
-552 SYRLHG
+552 SYRLRDG
-558 GAVAVSGPKSRS
+558 KLA

>member
-1 MSTQRPPRAAADS
+1 MSAPRIDS
-14 LRSVFT
+14 LKQVFT
-20 RHRGRLL
+20 RHRGRLV

-155 ISLVGVVSAALIY
+155 ISLVGVIAAGIIY
-168 PPAALLLGA
+168 PPAAVLLGV
-177 LALLIGVGVPW
+177 LALVIGVGVPW
-188 LTVRGAGEQERDRAL
+188 LTVRGAGDQERDRAL
-203 HRAQLRAQSFEGL
+203 HRAQLRTQSFEGL

-225 QAREHWK
+225 QAREHWN

-253 IGGNALHGLCA
+253 IGGNALHGVCA
-264 AVGLVAMLWL
+264 AAGLVAMVWV
-274 ALHGVETGAIDAAL
+274 ALRGFERGAIDAAL

-301 LWAGIGL
+301 LWAAIGL
-308 AWQSWLSGRVAAGRL
+308 AWQSWLSGRVAAVRL
-323 EQIVEQ
+323 EQIVDQ
-329 APGVTEPLDPVEM
+329 PAGVAEPVNPVPVPTEP
-342 PAEAAT
+342 AT
-348 VSFEHVV
+348 LSVEHVA
-355 FRWPDQARVL
+355 FRWPGQERAL
-365 LDGVQLQLR
+365 LDGLQLQLR
-374 PGERIAIGGDSG
+374 PGDRIAIQGDSG
-386 SGKTTLSSL
+386 CGKTTLSSL
-395 LLRLWDPE
+395 LLRLWDPD

-409 GGIDIRQ
+409 GGVDIRQ
-416 FRQADWHRQIA
+416 FAQADWHRQVA

-432 APVFAGSIADN
+432 APVFAGSVADN

-450 ATDARL
+450 ATDAQL
-456 WQVLADVRLL
+456 WQVLADVRLQ
-466 GWAEQLGG
+466 GWAEQIGG

-498 AFLRE
+498 ALLRG

-532 GHRSL
+532 GSRSL
-537 LMITHDELP
+537 VMITHDVLP

-552 SYRLHG
+552 SYRLRDG
-558 GAVAVSGPKSRS
+558 QLG

>member
-1 MSTQRPPRAAADS
+1 MSAPRIDS
-14 LRSVFT
+14 LKQVFT
-20 RHRGRLL
+20 RHRGRLV

-155 ISLVGVVSAALIY
+155 ISLVGVIAAGIIH
-168 PPAALLLGA
+168 PPAAVLLGV
-177 LALLIGVGVPW
+177 LALVIGAGVPW
-188 LTVRGAGEQERDRAL
+188 LTVRGAGDQERDRAL

-225 QAREHWK
+225 QAREHWN

-253 IGGNALHGLCA
+253 IGGNALHGVCA
-264 AVGLVAMLWL
+264 AAGLVAMLWL
-274 ALHGVETGAIDAAL
+274 ALRGFERGAIDAAL

-301 LWAGIGL
+301 LWAAIGL
-308 AWQSWLSGRVAAGRL
+308 AWQSWLSGRVAAVRL
-323 EQIVEQ
+323 EQIVDQ
-329 APGVTEPLDPVEM
+329 PAGVAEPVNPVPVPTEP
-342 PAEAAT
+342 AT
-348 VSFEHVV
+348 LSVEHVA
-355 FRWPDQARVL
+355 FRWPGQERAL
-365 LDGVQLQLR
+365 LDGLQLQLR
-374 PGERIAIGGDSG
+374 PGDRIAIQGDSG
-386 SGKTTLSSL
+386 CGKTTLSSL
-395 LLRLWDPE
+395 LLRLWDPD

-409 GGIDIRQ
+409 GGVDIRQ
-416 FRQADWHRQIA
+416 FAQADWHRQVA

-432 APVFAGSIADN
+432 APVFAGSVADN

-450 ATDARL
+450 ATDAQL
-456 WQVLADVRLL
+456 WQVLADVRLQ
-466 GWAEQLGG
+466 GWAEQIGG

-498 AFLRE
+498 ALLRG

-532 GHRSL
+532 ASRSL
-537 LMITHDELP
+537 VMITHDVLP

-552 SYRLHG
+552 SYRLRDG
-558 GAVAVSGPKSRS
+558 QLA